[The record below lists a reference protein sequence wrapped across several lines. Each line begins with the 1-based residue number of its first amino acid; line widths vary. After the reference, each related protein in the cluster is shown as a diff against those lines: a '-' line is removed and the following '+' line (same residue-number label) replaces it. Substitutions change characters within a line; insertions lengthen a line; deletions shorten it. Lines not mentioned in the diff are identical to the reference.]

1 MPERPE
7 SPPFIHALRG
17 RVAVV
22 TGAGRGLGRAA
33 ALALAE
39 AGAAVVLL
47 GRDGDR
53 LAQVAAEVRGAQGP
67 GLEIEPLCLPTDV
80 TSDAAVR
87 AAGEAVLSR
96 LGGADIL
103 LNNAGAALVRPLLD
117 MDMDEARRL
126 FEVNVVGALRCARVF
141 GAHMVQKG
149 RGRVIN
155 IASVAGLVGE
165 PGVAAYAA
173 SKGAILSFTRALAAE
188 WARHNVTVNAIA
200 PGYFRTDLNAEALD
214 HPDIGPRIVRQI
226 PLRRTGRPEELGPL
240 VVYLASDASAF
251 MTGAT
256 LVIDGGQ
263 TAR

>member
-1 MPERPE
+1 
-7 SPPFIHALRG
+7 
-17 RVAVV
+17 VV

-47 GRDGDR
+47 GRDRDR
-53 LAQVAAEVRGAQGP
+53 LAQVATEIRDIRDGQGHRGIDAEV
-67 GLEIEPLCLPTDV
+67 LCLPTDV

-87 AAGEAVLSR
+87 AAGEATLSR

-103 LNNAGAALVRPLLD
+103 VNNAGAALVRPLLD
-117 MDMDEARRL
+117 LDMEEARRL
-126 FEVNVVGALRCARVF
+126 FEVNVMGALRCARVF
-141 GAHMVQKG
+141 GAPMVERG
-149 RGRVIN
+149 RGRIIN

-165 PGVAAYAA
+165 PGVSAYAA
-173 SKGAILSFTRALAAE
+173 SKGALLSFTRALAAE

-214 HPDIGPRIVRQI
+214 HPDLGPRIVRQI

-263 TAR
+263 AAR